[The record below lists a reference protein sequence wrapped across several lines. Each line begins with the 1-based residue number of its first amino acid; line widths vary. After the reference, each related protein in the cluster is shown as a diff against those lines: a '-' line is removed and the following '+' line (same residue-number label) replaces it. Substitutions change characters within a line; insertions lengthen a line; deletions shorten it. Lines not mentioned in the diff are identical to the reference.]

1 MLNCYYFFFRRNRL
15 WSAYLFREKNL
26 LALLFKAEPRAK
38 FSKKLKTHKLA
49 ELEVNIKIFIKWLFP
64 NDDFISEWLTC

>member
-1 MLNCYYFFFRRNRL
+1 MKRL
-15 WSAYLFREKNL
+15 FVQRKKDL

-49 ELEVNIKIFIKWLFP
+49 ELEVNIKIFIK
-64 NDDFISEWLTC
+64 